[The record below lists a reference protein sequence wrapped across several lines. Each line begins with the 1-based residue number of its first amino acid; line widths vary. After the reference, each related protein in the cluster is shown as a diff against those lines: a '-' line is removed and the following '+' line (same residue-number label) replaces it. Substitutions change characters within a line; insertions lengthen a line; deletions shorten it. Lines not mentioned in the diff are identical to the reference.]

1 MNSILACSTSSAC
14 SPIFFSLLLPAPTT
28 QLQSSPASV
37 TFSSFPCQLLQHH
50 PMKLL
55 NFKFSEQDAPDK
67 ALSSSL
73 SLARLWQQ
81 CLVRLKVCKYCNFFL
96 GHRKK
101 KNSEQAWKYTEKNKI
116 TFLKSFFCHFYVLT
130 CHHMELV
137 AQRLVNNHIPLH
149 LWLLLSWAFLKYL
162 SNHSLSLLKQQMELP
177 TFNFMLEFCSNLLTA
192 WTLFSWGFNLM
203 VEPNYITVLYSS
215 RDICNMILNVKTHAW
230 IM

>member
-101 KNSEQAWKYTEKNKI
+101 KILSKLESIQKKIKLHFLNHFLSFICLIMPSQGVGSSEACK
-116 TFLKSFFCHFYVLT
+116 
-130 CHHMELV
+130 
-137 AQRLVNNHIPLH
+137 
-149 LWLLLSWAFLKYL
+149 
-162 SNHSLSLLKQQMELP
+162 
-177 TFNFMLEFCSNLLTA
+177 
-192 WTLFSWGFNLM
+192 
-203 VEPNYITVLYSS
+203 
-215 RDICNMILNVKTHAW
+215 
-230 IM
+230 